1 MTARDELIRQA
12 AQLLQ
17 AAQQPGE
24 PLPFGALIDHLIAP
38 QPRPEGVSEKD
49 HLAAEHTRARE
60 LGTLLFSEY
69 RRVWAAGDARWEAW
83 ENAPGGLAEKLHAY
97 ETSLAAQQN
106 SAEQAGLAE
115 WQLQEALE
123 GRR

>member
-1 MTARDELIRQA
+1 MSAQAELIRRA

-17 AAQQPGE
+17 SARQPGE
-24 PLPFGALIDHLIAP
+24 PLPLAALIDELLAP
-38 QPRPEGVSEKD
+38 QLQPEGLSEKD

>member
-1 MTARDELIRQA
+1 MSAQAELIRQA

-24 PLPFGALIDHLIAP
+24 PLPLGALIDHLIAP
-38 QPRPEGVSEKD
+38 QPWPEGVSEKD
-49 HLAAEHTRARE
+49 HLSAEHDRARE
-60 LGTLLFSEY
+60 LSSLLFDGHV
-69 RRVWAAGDARWEAW
+69 RVWREGNARWDAW
-83 ENAPGGLAEKLHAY
+83 ENAPGGLLEKLHA
-97 ETSLAAQQN
+97 
-106 SAEQAGLAE
+106 AEASRAD